1 MKGFGD
7 IEMVVGYWVC
17 TLKLDMK
24 DWLTVMR
31 PRTCRA
37 KGLGMAGMAMAAMVK
52 TGDLTGPLQIRTVN
66 VNI

>member
-1 MKGFGD
+1 M
-7 IEMVVGYWVC
+7 C

-37 KGLGMAGMAMAAMVK
+37 KGLGMAGMAMAATVK